1 MSFGII
7 GYGSFGKFI
16 AGVLSEFG
24 DTVIASRR
32 EVDIPEN
39 AKYKMAGFEEAAS
52 KKVVILAVGLDALE
66 ETSRK
71 LASLVNEKTLVVD
84 VTSVKLKPV
93 DILTKTLGGKCRIL
107 ATHPLFGPHTVP
119 EGKLAGQSIV
129 ICPYESEGRDK
140 IIGFLQDKLGLKVIE
155 MSAEDHDREMAWV
168 HGLTFFV
175 GRGLMELDPPKS
187 GLSTGYY
194 QKLLD
199 LVELESSHSI
209 ELFNTE
215 QRGNPYAADIRREL
229 IDRLENI
236 DRELKDEKN
245 G

>member
-1 MSFGII
+1 
-7 GYGSFGKFI
+7 
-16 AGVLSEFG
+16 
-24 DTVIASRR
+24 
-32 EVDIPEN
+32 
-39 AKYKMAGFEEAAS
+39 
-52 KKVVILAVGLDALE
+52 
-66 ETSRK
+66 
-71 LASLVNEKTLVVD
+71 
-84 VTSVKLKPV
+84 
-93 DILTKTLGGKCRIL
+93 
-107 ATHPLFGPHTVP
+107 VP

-209 ELFNTE
+209 ELFNTV

>member
-32 EVDIPEN
+32 ETDVPRD
-39 AKYKMAGFEEAAS
+39 AKYKAAGFEEAAS
-52 KKVVILAVGLDALE
+52 RKIVILAVGLDALE

-71 LASLVNEKTLVVD
+71 LAPHVSEKTIVVD
-84 VTSVKLKPV
+84 VTSVKLKPI
-93 DILTKTLGGKCRIL
+93 DILTRTLGGKCRIL

-119 EGKLAGQSIV
+119 GGKLAGQSIV
-129 ICPYESEGRDK
+129 VCPYEFDGRDK
-140 IIGFLQDKLGLKVIE
+140 IMDFLKNKLGLKVIE
-155 MSAEDHDREMAWV
+155 MSAEDHDKEMAWV

-209 ELFNTE
+209 ELFNTV

-229 IDRLENI
+229 IGRLESI
-236 DRELKDEKN
+236 DAQLKDK
-245 G
+245 